1 MNIPTELKYLKSH
14 EWLRLEGDVSSGT
27 AIATVGITDFAQD
40 QLGDVVFVELPA
52 VGKILKAGDASAVV
66 ESVKTASDIYS
77 PVSGEV
83 IEVNSSLTDEPEKI
97 NSGPYSDGFLFKV
110 RVTGTSSDLLDAA
123 AYQAVA
129 ESEA

>member
-1 MNIPTELKYLKSH
+1 MNIPTELKYLKTH
-14 EWLRLEGDVSSGT
+14 EWLRLEGD
-27 AIATVGITDFAQD
+27 IATVGITDFAQD

-52 VGKILKAGDASAVV
+52 VGKTVKAGDATAVV

-83 IEVNSSLTDEPEKI
+83 IEVNSSLGDEPEKI
-97 NSGPYSDGFLFKV
+97 NSGPYGDGFLFKV
-110 RVTGTSSDLLDAA
+110 RMTEISSNLLDAA
-123 AYQAVA
+123 AYQVVA

>member
-1 MNIPTELKYLKSH
+1 MNIPTELQYLKSH
-14 EWLRLEGDVSSGT
+14 EWVRIEGD
-27 AIATVGITDFAQD
+27 IATVGITDFAQD
-40 QLGDVVFVELPA
+40 QLGDVVFVELPI
-52 VGKILKAGDASAVV
+52 VGKTLTQGENAAVV

-83 IEVNSSLTDEPEKI
+83 IEVNSSLVEEPEKI
-97 NSGPYSDGFLFKV
+97 NTEPYGDGFLFKV
-110 RVTGTSSDLLDAA
+110 KITSQPTGLLDAG

>member
-14 EWLRLEGDVSSGT
+14 EWLRLEGD
-27 AIATVGITDFAQD
+27 IATVGISDFAQD

-52 VGKILKAGDASAVV
+52 VGKILKAGDATAVV

-83 IEVNSSLTDEPEKI
+83 IEVNSSLTDEPELI
-97 NSGPYSDGFLFKV
+97 NSGPYGDGFLFKV

-123 AYQAVA
+123 AYQVVA

>member
-14 EWLRLEGDVSSGT
+14 EWLRLEGD
-27 AIATVGITDFAQD
+27 IATVGITDFAQD

-52 VGKILKAGDASAVV
+52 VGKTVKAGDATAVV

-83 IEVNSSLTDEPEKI
+83 IEVNSSLGDEPEKI
-97 NSGPYSDGFLFKV
+97 NSGPYGDGFLFKV
-110 RVTGTSSDLLDAA
+110 RVTGSSSDLLDAA
-123 AYQAVA
+123 AYQVVA

>member
-14 EWLRLEGDVSSGT
+14 EWLRLEGDV
-27 AIATVGITDFAQD
+27 ATVGVTDFAQD
-40 QLGDVVFVELPA
+40 QLGDVVFVELPT

-83 IEVNSSLTDEPEKI
+83 IEVNSSLADEPEKI
-97 NSGPYSDGFLFKV
+97 NSGPYGDGFLFKV

-123 AYQAVA
+123 AYQVVA

>member
-14 EWLRLEGDVSSGT
+14 EWLRLEGD
-27 AIATVGITDFAQD
+27 IATVGITDFAQD

-52 VGKILKAGDASAVV
+52 VGKTVKAGDATAVV

-83 IEVNSSLTDEPEKI
+83 IEVNSSLGDEPEKI
-97 NSGPYSDGFLFKV
+97 NSGPYGDGFLFRV
-110 RVTGTSSDLLDAA
+110 RMTEISSDLLDAA
-123 AYQAVA
+123 AYQVVA

>member
-14 EWLRLEGDVSSGT
+14 EWLRLEGD
-27 AIATVGITDFAQD
+27 IATVGITDFAQD
-40 QLGDVVFVELPA
+40 QLGDVVFVELPI
-52 VGKILKAGDASAVV
+52 VGKTVKAGDATAVV

-83 IEVNSSLTDEPEKI
+83 IEVNSSLADEPEKI
-97 NSGPYSDGFLFKV
+97 NSGPYGDGFLFKV
-110 RVTGTSSDLLDAA
+110 RMTGTSSDLLDAA
-123 AYQAVA
+123 AYQVVA

>member
-1 MNIPTELKYLKSH
+1 MNIPTELQYLKSH
-14 EWLRLEGDVSSGT
+14 EWVRIEGDV
-27 AIATVGITDFAQD
+27 ATVGITDFAQD

-52 VGKILKAGDASAVV
+52 IGKTLTQGENAAVV

-83 IEVNSSLTDEPEKI
+83 IEVNSSLVEEPENI
-97 NSGPYSDGFLFKV
+97 NAEPYGNGFLFKV
-110 RVTGTSSDLLDAA
+110 KIAVQPTGLLDAA
-123 AYQAVA
+123 AYQEVA

>member
-14 EWLRLEGDVSSGT
+14 EWLRLEGD
-27 AIATVGITDFAQD
+27 IATVGITDFAQD

-52 VGKILKAGDASAVV
+52 VGKTVNAGDATAVV

-83 IEVNSSLTDEPEKI
+83 IEVNSSLGDEPEKI
-97 NSGPYSDGFLFKV
+97 NSGPYGDGFLFKV

-123 AYQAVA
+123 AYQVVA

>member
-1 MNIPTELKYLKSH
+1 MNIPTELKYLKTH
-14 EWLRLEGDVSSGT
+14 EWLRLEGDV
-27 AIATVGITDFAQD
+27 ATVGITDFAQD
-40 QLGDVVFVELPA
+40 QLGDVVFVELPT
-52 VGKILKAGDASAVV
+52 VGKTLKAGDASAVV

-83 IEVNSSLTDEPEKI
+83 IEVNSSLGDEPEKI
-97 NSGPYSDGFLFKV
+97 NSGPYGDGFLFKV
-110 RVTGTSSDLLDAA
+110 RMTGTSSDLLDAA

>member
-1 MNIPTELKYLKSH
+1 MNIPSELQYLKTH
-14 EWLRLEGDVSSGT
+14 EWVRIQGD
-27 AIATVGITDFAQD
+27 IATVGITDFAQD

-52 VGKILKAGDASAVV
+52 VGKVLKQGENAAVV

-83 IEVNSSLTDEPEKI
+83 IEVNSSLTDEPENI
-97 NSGPYSDGFLFKV
+97 NAEPYGNGFLFKV
-110 RVTGTSSDLLDAA
+110 KITSQPTGLLDAG

>member
-14 EWLRLEGDVSSGT
+14 EWLRLEGD
-27 AIATVGITDFAQD
+27 IATVGITDFAQD
-40 QLGDVVFVELPA
+40 QLGDVVFVELPT
-52 VGKILKAGDASAVV
+52 VGKTVKAGDATAVV

-83 IEVNSSLTDEPEKI
+83 IEVNSSLGDEPEKI
-97 NSGPYSDGFLFKV
+97 NSGPYGDGFLFKV

-123 AYQAVA
+123 AYQVVA

>member
-1 MNIPTELKYLKSH
+1 MNIPTELQYLKSH
-14 EWLRLEGDVSSGT
+14 EWVRIEGDT
-27 AIATVGITDFAQD
+27 ATVGITDFAQD

-52 VGKILKAGDASAVV
+52 VGKVLKQGENAAVV

-83 IEVNSSLTDEPEKI
+83 IEVNSSLTDEPENI
-97 NSGPYSDGFLFKV
+97 NAEPYGNGFLFKV
-110 RVTGTSSDLLDAA
+110 KISDQPTGLLDAA
-123 AYQAVA
+123 AYQEIA

>member
-14 EWLRLEGDVSSGT
+14 EWLRLEGD
-27 AIATVGITDFAQD
+27 IATVGITDFAQD

-52 VGKILKAGDASAVV
+52 VGKT
-66 ESVKTASDIYS
+66 VKTASDIYS

-83 IEVNSSLTDEPEKI
+83 IEVNSSLADEPEKI

-123 AYQAVA
+123 AYQVVA

>member
-14 EWLRLEGDVSSGT
+14 EWLRLEGD
-27 AIATVGITDFAQD
+27 IATVGITDFAQD
-40 QLGDVVFVELPA
+40 QLGDVVFVELPT
-52 VGKILKAGDASAVV
+52 VGKTVKAGEATAVV

-83 IEVNSSLTDEPEKI
+83 IEVNSSLGDEPEKI
-97 NSGPYSDGFLFKV
+97 NSGPYGDGFLFKV

-123 AYQAVA
+123 AYQVVA

>member
-14 EWLRLEGDVSSGT
+14 EWLRLEGD
-27 AIATVGITDFAQD
+27 IATVGITDFAQD

-52 VGKILKAGDASAVV
+52 VGKTVKAGDATAVV

-77 PVSGEV
+77 PVSGKV
-83 IEVNSSLTDEPEKI
+83 IEVNSSLADEPEKI
-97 NSGPYSDGFLFKV
+97 NSGPYGDGFLFKV

-123 AYQAVA
+123 AYQVVA

>member
-14 EWLRLEGDVSSGT
+14 EWLRLEGD
-27 AIATVGITDFAQD
+27 IATVGITDFAQD

-52 VGKILKAGDASAVV
+52 VGKTIKAGDATAVV

-83 IEVNSSLTDEPEKI
+83 IEVNSSLADEPEKI
-97 NSGPYSDGFLFKV
+97 NSGPYKDGFLFKV
-110 RVTGTSSDLLDAA
+110 RVTGTSSELLDAA
-123 AYQAVA
+123 AYQVVA